1 MPRIDDYIA
10 AKRLAVETL
19 KNVTIDQLAETSG
32 FSCVAPDVLLVPFLT
47 RSYEVRYPDFQ
58 FLDKANP
65 QPVPIQEEVLILH
78 YLMGKPP
85 LFVSGKWVAYREIP
99 GATFYY
105 SAFLK
110 RAVDPLKHTF
120 GSNADLLIRAS
131 ERLGA
136 QRIEAGDAGFQYL
149 VFPKVPMQWVL
160 YLGDAEFPAEAGILF
175 DQSIGS
181 ILSPEDIA
189 WMAGMVVYRL
199 MAIARS
205 LT

>member
-1 MPRIDDYIA
+1 MPRIDDYLE
-10 AKRLAVETL
+10 AKRLAVEAL
-19 KNVTIDQLAETSG
+19 KDLPVDQLAETSG
-32 FSCVAPDVLLVPFLT
+32 FEWVAPNVLQVPFLT
-47 RSYEVRYPDFQ
+47 RSYEVRCPDFQ
-58 FLDKANP
+58 FLDTSNP

-85 LFVSGKWVAYREIP
+85 LSVSGHWVAYREIP
-99 GATFYY
+99 GATFYF

-120 GSNADLLIRAS
+120 GSDVHLLVRAS

-136 QRIEAGDAGFQYL
+136 ERIDAGDAGFQYL

-160 YLGDAEFPAEAGILF
+160 YGGDEEFPAEAGILF

-181 ILSPEDIA
+181 MLSPEDIA

>member
-10 AKRLAVETL
+10 AKRLAVDAL
-19 KNVTIDQLAETSG
+19 KDIPIDRLAETSG
-32 FSCVAPDVLLVPFLT
+32 FACAASHVLRIPFLT
-47 RSYEVRYPDFQ
+47 RSYEVTYPDFQ

-65 QPVPIQEEVLILH
+65 QPIPIQEEVLILH

-85 LFVSGKWVAYREIP
+85 MTGSGNWVAYREIP
-99 GATFYY
+99 GATFYF

-110 RAVDPLKHTF
+110 RAVDPLKNTF
-120 GSNADLLIRAS
+120 GADADLLIRAS

-136 QRIEAGDAGFQYL
+136 ERIEAGDAGFQYR

-160 YLGDAEFPAEAGILF
+160 YLGDEEFPAEASILF

-199 MAIARS
+199 MGIARS
-205 LT
+205 MR

>member
-1 MPRIDDYIA
+1 MPRIDDYIE
-10 AKRLAVETL
+10 AKRLAVEAL
-19 KNVTIDQLAETSG
+19 KDIPVDRLAETSG
-32 FSCVAPDVLLVPFLT
+32 FLYEEPNVLRVSFLT
-47 RSYEVRYPDFQ
+47 RSYEVSLPDFQ
-58 FLDKANP
+58 FLDKENP

-85 LFVSGKWVAYREIP
+85 LSVSNKWVTYREIP
-99 GATFYY
+99 GATFYF

-110 RAVDPLKHTF
+110 RAVDPLKKTF

-131 ERLGA
+131 EQLGA
-136 QRIEAGDAGFQYL
+136 ERIEAGDAGFQYR

-160 YLGDAEFPAEAGILF
+160 YLGDEEFPSEAGILF
-175 DQSIGS
+175 DLSIGS

-205 LT
+205 LA